1 MSDSN
6 YFVKKWL
13 EVKDTPEFKGFLS
26 RIGQYELPSATE
38 AMIDRKKHRLAL
50 SGKLGDAERI
60 AAERRDWC
68 AKVAIRT
75 IHTADEIERLLVFSC
90 HGNRA
95 SLLRELGITDMQ

>member
-1 MSDSN
+1 MSDTNN
-6 YFVKKWL
+6 YIKKWL
-13 EVKDTPEFKGFLS
+13 EVKDKPEFKAFVSRLS
-26 RIGQYELPSATE
+26 QYGLPSATE
-38 AMIDRKKHRLAL
+38 AMIDREKHGLAL
-50 SGKLGDAERI
+50 SGKLGDAEKI

-90 HGNRA
+90 HGNRS